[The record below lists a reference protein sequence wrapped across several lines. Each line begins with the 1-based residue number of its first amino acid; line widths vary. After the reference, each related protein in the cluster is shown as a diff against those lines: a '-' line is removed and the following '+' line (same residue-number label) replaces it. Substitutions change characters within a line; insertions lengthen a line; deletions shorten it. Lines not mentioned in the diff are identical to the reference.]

1 MELAHGTRKDDL
13 RLLNELL
20 QMFLVVHKTVDD
32 KQAMFFAIVFSNL
45 MTVNPSIA
53 ISEMNSDALNYFFD
67 EIIKEYPEIY
77 TANFSK
83 AKYLLNPEYLIRT
96 TDKDTQTFLDIINSC
111 QPVYLQADNTLA
123 TMYDSSISL
132 SVVNGIK
139 EFKRDYKDII
149 TYALSLFYVRAN
161 NIKSEML
168 KNNFMHNLNMIS
180 ENMHRLALTK
190 PTPG

>member
-1 MELAHGTRKDDL
+1 MELHHGTRKDDL

-96 TDKDTQTFLDIINSC
+96 TDKDTQTFLDIINAC